1 MKIQV
6 LFNAELGGVE
16 HGNKVLQESVHRCV
30 LIMKIDLIL
39 LLDSTMSLKIIQIQ
53 SKRDSPGQR
62 WL

>member
-39 LLDSTMSLKIIQIQ
+39 LLDSTMRLKIIQIQ